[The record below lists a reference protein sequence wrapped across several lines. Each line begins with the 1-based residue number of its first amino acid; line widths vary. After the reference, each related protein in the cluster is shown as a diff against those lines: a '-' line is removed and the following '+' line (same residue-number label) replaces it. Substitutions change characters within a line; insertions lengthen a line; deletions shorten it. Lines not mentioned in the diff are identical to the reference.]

1 MRSHVPEMSP
11 TEERLGL
18 HQGITP
24 SSSTAH
30 GVQSPRG
37 KSAEHRELTGSFP
50 KVEFLLTVRGN

>member
-24 SSSTAH
+24 SSR
-30 GVQSPRG
+30 VQSPRG